1 VNKPNTLEEIL
12 EDSAQ
17 AFSELAAH
25 LKQITEEH
33 FFQKPANGKWSIA
46 QHLQHLII
54 ATRTATA
61 AYILPKFLVRLIGG
75 KPNRPSRSYD
85 ELVQKYLN
93 ELKQGGRATGRYI
106 PQPIPAVKGKATMMA
121 HWQKATGNYIRAIRD
136 NWTDNKLDHYVV
148 RHPLLGKI
156 TLRELGYFI
165 IYHTRHHQQNINPL

>member
-1 VNKPNTLEEIL
+1 MNKPNTLEEIL

-17 AFSELAAH
+17 AFSELAEH

-61 AYILPKFLVRLIGG
+61 AYTLPKFLVKLIGG

-85 ELVQKYLN
+85 ELVHKYLYK
-93 ELKQGGRATGRYI
+93 LQQGGRASGRYI
-106 PQPIPAVKGKATMMA
+106 PKPIPSSTGKAIMMA
-121 HWQKATGNYIRAIRD
+121 QWQKVTGNYLKAIRE
-136 NWTDNKLDHYVV
+136 NWTDKKLDHYVV

-156 TLRELGYFI
+156 TLRELCYFI
-165 IYHTRHHQQNINPL
+165 IYHTGHHQKNINHL